1 MNTALVVRLD
11 SAGDVLVTGPPP
23 YARWL
28 PHTIGS

>member
-11 SAGDVLVTGPPP
+11 SAGDVLVTGP
-23 YARWL
+23 AVRAWL